1 MVNTAAVGPAA
12 GAATLQGLVDRRL
25 VFTDVP
31 GTTAGEA
38 LAELAA
44 RLSGA
49 GVVTDSADL
58 ARRLVEREKLG
69 CTAVG
74 GGVAIPHTKSKS
86 VDDLRLAIATLRP
99 GADFGAPDGEPVRL
113 VFLVISPV
121 QSPALHLQAL
131 ARISRLLRIPGIRE
145 RILAASTPE
154 EIVDAVSAG
163 DLPTA
168 EQPVLTRS

>member
-25 VFTDVP
+25 VFTEVP
-31 GTTAGEA
+31 GATAGEA

-49 GVVTDSADL
+49 GVGTDSADL

-99 GADFGAPDGEPVRL
+99 GADFGAADGEPVRL
-113 VFLVISPV
+113 VFLVISPAH
-121 QSPALHLQAL
+121 SPALHLQAL
-131 ARISRLLRIPGIRE
+131 ARISRLLRMPGVRE
-145 RILAASTPE
+145 RILAAATPE
-154 EIVDAVSAG
+154 QIVEAVTTG